1 MNRWSLSDSCA
12 SFQNLLSTATTVLVY
27 IYLWL
32 LYFTHL
38 LQSDAAT
45 LCDHQLQSP
54 MTTKHDGTTYM
65 YIQRTLCSSVVYDQ
79 WGQHNQDYYQSVFR
93 SWFWHVMI
101 YLCTPGRSI
110 PWVVTATN
118 HWPEHP
124 SRFCI
129 NLKIQQELL

>member
-1 MNRWSLSDSCA
+1 MSLFSKFAVNSNY
-12 SFQNLLSTATTVLVY
+12 SLVY

-79 WGQHNQDYYQSVFR
+79 S
-93 SWFWHVMI
+93 SMI
-101 YLCTPGRSI
+101 SEVSTIRTTISQYSEVGSGM
-110 PWVVTATN
+110 
-118 HWPEHP
+118 
-124 SRFCI
+124 S
-129 NLKIQQELL
+129 